1 MKPKPTLRSS
11 KAQFVLA
18 NLDTNM
24 PEKGKLMIMYL
35 DEALAIK
42 ESANIKLET
51 ENRDLKQEV
60 EQLRKTVHRIFESK

>member
-1 MKPKPTLRSS
+1 MNPKPALRSS

-35 DEALAIK
+35 DGMLAKK
-42 ESANIKLET
+42 ESENTKLEA
-51 ENRDLKQEV
+51 EILDLKTEV